1 MEGSGMKTGEV
12 LLAALALT
20 ISLVVPQSLAP
31 QEATSARETESPAQ
45 VPLASAQAVKV
56 SRADKVIGT
65 NVKNPQGETL
75 GEIDNLMIDL
85 EGGRVAFAVLSS
97 GGVLGLGG
105 KLVAVPWH
113 ALVLKPG
120 ERTFILNMDKE
131 KLQNAPSFEKNS
143 WPELTDRQWL
153 SEVYTYYGNQP
164 YWESR

>member
-1 MEGSGMKTGEV
+1 MKTLEA
-12 LLAALALT
+12 LLTALALT
-20 ISLVVPQSLAP
+20 MSLVVPQSLA
-31 QEATSARETESPAQ
+31 QQNAKSGKETESSMQ
-45 VPLASAQAVKV
+45 VPLASAQAIKV

-65 NVKNPQGETL
+65 TVKNPQGETL

-113 ALVLKPG
+113 ALTLKPG

-131 KLQNAPSFEKNS
+131 KLQNAPGFEKNS